1 MKNMRKLSFA
11 FALII
16 CSFIFV
22 GCGASNNTNK
32 TLNNNLVNESNENS
46 SKESENEKDKL
57 KKLEEDKN
65 NLEEN
70 KESIEDLEEN
80 KDIINEEISSKN
92 KNGIKIV
99 LDPGHSKNPG
109 TEKEKIS
116 PDSNEMK
123 LKDTSGSVGL
133 ISKKNEYEI
142 AMDVT
147 LKLKELLEKD
157 GYTVVLTKDNVENP
171 LSSIERA
178 EFGNRENA
186 NLMIRIHCDSFSN
199 SNAKG
204 ASMLVPKQRGYIT
217 KEISE
222 KSIEYGKNIIEEYTK
237 KTGLNNRGLQYRS
250 DLTGFNWS
258 KIPVVLLELGFI
270 SNPEEDKFLS
280 SEENINTIAEGIKD
294 GIEKINFK

>member
-1 MKNMRKLSFA
+1 MRRLSLSFI
-11 FALII
+11 LII

-22 GCGASNNTNK
+22 GCGISNNTNE
-32 TLNNNLVNESNENS
+32 TLNDGLINKSNQNS
-46 SKESENEKDKL
+46 SKESENEKDEL

-65 NLEEN
+65 N
-70 KESIEDLEEN
+70 LEEN

-142 AMDVT
+142 AMDIT
-147 LKLKELLEKD
+147 LKLKELLEKE
-157 GYTVVLTKDNVENP
+157 GYTVVLTKDNVETP

-178 EFGNRENA
+178 EVGNRENA

-280 SEENINTIAEGIKD
+280 SEENINTIAGGIKD

>member
-1 MKNMRKLSFA
+1 MKNMRRLSFA

-22 GCGASNNTNK
+22 GCRISNNTNK
-32 TLNNNLVNESNENS
+32 TLNDGLISESNQNS
-46 SKESENEKDKL
+46 SKESENEKDEL

-70 KESIEDLEEN
+70 KY
-80 KDIINEEISSKN
+80 IINEEISSKN

-116 PDSNEMK
+116 PDSDEMK

-147 LKLKELLEKD
+147 LKLKGLLEKD
-157 GYTVVLTKDNVENP
+157 GYTVVLTKDNVETP

-178 EFGNRENA
+178 EIGNRENA

-199 SNAKG
+199 SSAKG

-270 SNPEEDKFLS
+270 SNQEEDKFLS

-294 GIEKINFK
+294 GIEKIDFK

>member
-1 MKNMRKLSFA
+1 MKKMRRLSFV
-11 FALII
+11 FTLIL
-16 CSFIFV
+16 CSFIFA
-22 GCGASNNTNK
+22 GCGVSNNTNK
-32 TLNNNLVNESNENS
+32 TLNNSLVNESNENS
-46 SKESENEKDKL
+46 SKETEYEKDKL
-57 KKLEEDKN
+57 KKLEEEKN
-65 NLEEN
+65 SLEEN
-70 KESIEDLEEN
+70 KN
-80 KDIINEEISSKN
+80 IINEEISSKN

-116 PDSNEMK
+116 PDSDEMK

-142 AMDVT
+142 AIDVT
-147 LKLKELLEKD
+147 LKLKELLERD
-157 GYTVVLTKDNVENP
+157 GYTVVLTKDNVETL

-178 EFGNRENA
+178 EVGNKENA

-199 SNAKG
+199 SSAKG
-204 ASMLVPKQRGYIT
+204 ASMLIPKQRGYIT

-280 SEENINTIAEGIKD
+280 SEENISTIAEGIKN

>member
-1 MKNMRKLSFA
+1 MKNMRRLSLSFI
-11 FALII
+11 LII

-22 GCGASNNTNK
+22 GCGISNNTNE
-32 TLNNNLVNESNENS
+32 TLNYGLINESNENS
-46 SKESENEKDKL
+46 SRKSENEKDEL

-70 KESIEDLEEN
+70 KESIEEN

-109 TEKEKIS
+109 DEKEKIS

-157 GYTVVLTKDNVENP
+157 GYTVVLTKDNVETP

-178 EFGNRENA
+178 EVGNRENA

-270 SNPEEDKFLS
+270 SNSEEDKFLS
-280 SEENINTIAEGIKD
+280 SEENINTIAEGIKN

>member
-1 MKNMRKLSFA
+1 MKNMRRLSFV
-11 FALII
+11 FTFIL

-32 TLNNNLVNESNENS
+32 TLNDSLINESNENS
-46 SKESENEKDKL
+46 SKECENEKDKL

-65 NLEEN
+65 N
-70 KESIEDLEEN
+70 LEEN

-116 PDSNEMK
+116 PDSDEMK

-147 LKLKELLEKD
+147 LKLKELLERD
-157 GYTVVLTKDNVENP
+157 GYTVVLTKDNVETP

-178 EFGNRENA
+178 EVGNRENA

-199 SNAKG
+199 SSAKG

-280 SEENINTIAEGIKD
+280 SEENINTIAAGIKN

>member
-1 MKNMRKLSFA
+1 MKNMRRLSFA

-22 GCGASNNTNK
+22 GCGISNNTNE
-32 TLNNNLVNESNENS
+32 TLNDGLINKSNQNS
-46 SKESENEKDKL
+46 SKESENEKDEL

-65 NLEEN
+65 N
-70 KESIEDLEEN
+70 LEEN

-142 AMDVT
+142 AMDIT
-147 LKLKELLEKD
+147 LKLKELLEKE
-157 GYTVVLTKDNVENP
+157 GYTVVLTKDNVETP

-178 EFGNRENA
+178 EVGNRENA

-280 SEENINTIAEGIKD
+280 SEENINTIAKGIKN

>member
-1 MKNMRKLSFA
+1 MKNMRRLSLSFI
-11 FALII
+11 LII

-22 GCGASNNTNK
+22 GCGISNNTNE
-32 TLNNNLVNESNENS
+32 TLNDGLISESNQNS
-46 SKESENEKDKL
+46 SKESENEKDEL

-65 NLEEN
+65 N
-70 KESIEDLEEN
+70 LEEN

-142 AMDVT
+142 AMDIT
-147 LKLKELLEKD
+147 LKLKELLEKE
-157 GYTVVLTKDNVENP
+157 GYTVVLTKDNVETP

-178 EFGNRENA
+178 EVGNRENA

-294 GIEKINFK
+294 GIEKISFK

>member
-1 MKNMRKLSFA
+1 MKNMRRLSFV
-11 FALII
+11 FTLIL

-32 TLNNNLVNESNENS
+32 SLNDNLVNESNENS
-46 SKESENEKDKL
+46 SKETEDEKDKL
-57 KKLEEDKN
+57 NKLEEDKN

-70 KESIEDLEEN
+70 KESIEEN
-80 KDIINEEISSKN
+80 KYIINEEISSKN

-99 LDPGHSKNPG
+99 LDPGHSKKPG

-116 PDSNEMK
+116 PDSDEMK

-147 LKLKELLEKD
+147 LKLKELLERD
-157 GYTVVLTKDNVENP
+157 GYTVVLTKDNAETL

-178 EFGNRENA
+178 EVGNKENA

-199 SNAKG
+199 SSAKG

-280 SEENINTIAEGIKD
+280 SEENISTIAEGIKN

>member
-1 MKNMRKLSFA
+1 MKNMRRLSFV
-11 FALII
+11 FTFIL

-32 TLNNNLVNESNENS
+32 TLNDSLINESNENS
-46 SKESENEKDKL
+46 SKECENEKDKL

-65 NLEEN
+65 N
-70 KESIEDLEEN
+70 LEEN

-116 PDSNEMK
+116 PDSDEMK

-147 LKLKELLEKD
+147 LKLKELLERD
-157 GYTVVLTKDNVENP
+157 GYTVVLTKDNVETP

-178 EFGNRENA
+178 EVGNRENA

-199 SNAKG
+199 SSAKG

-270 SNPEEDKFLS
+270 SNLEEDKFLS
-280 SEENINTIAEGIKD
+280 SEENINTIAAGIKN

>member
-1 MKNMRKLSFA
+1 
-11 FALII
+11 
-16 CSFIFV
+16 
-22 GCGASNNTNK
+22 
-32 TLNNNLVNESNENS
+32 
-46 SKESENEKDKL
+46 
-57 KKLEEDKN
+57 
-65 NLEEN
+65 
-70 KESIEDLEEN
+70 
-80 KDIINEEISSKN
+80 
-92 KNGIKIV
+92 
-99 LDPGHSKNPG
+99 
-109 TEKEKIS
+109 
-116 PDSNEMK
+116 MK

-142 AMDVT
+142 AMDIT
-147 LKLKELLEKD
+147 LKLKELLEKE
-157 GYTVVLTKDNVENP
+157 GYTVVLTKDNVETP

-178 EFGNRENA
+178 EVGNRENA

-204 ASMLVPKQRGYIT
+204 SSMLVPNQRGYIT

-280 SEENINTIAEGIKD
+280 SEENINTIAGGIKD

>member
-1 MKNMRKLSFA
+1 MKNMRRLSFA
-11 FALII
+11 FILIL

-22 GCGASNNTNK
+22 GCGVSNNTNK
-32 TLNNNLVNESNENS
+32 SLNDNLVNESNENS
-46 SKESENEKDKL
+46 SKETEYEKDKL
-57 KKLEEDKN
+57 NKLEEDKN

-70 KESIEDLEEN
+70 KESIEEN
-80 KDIINEEISSKN
+80 KYIINEEISSKN

-116 PDSNEMK
+116 PDSDEMK

-133 ISKKNEYEI
+133 ISKKSEYEI
-142 AMDVT
+142 AIDVT
-147 LKLKELLEKD
+147 LKLKELLERD
-157 GYTVVLTKDNVENP
+157 RYTVVLTKDNVETP

-178 EFGNRENA
+178 EVGNRENA

-199 SNAKG
+199 SSAKG

-280 SEENINTIAEGIKD
+280 SEENINTIAEGIKN

>member
-1 MKNMRKLSFA
+1 MRRLSLSFI
-11 FALII
+11 LIM

-22 GCGASNNTNK
+22 GCGISNNTNE
-32 TLNNNLVNESNENS
+32 TLNDGLINKSNQNS
-46 SKESENEKDKL
+46 SKESENEKDEL

-65 NLEEN
+65 N
-70 KESIEDLEEN
+70 LEEN

-142 AMDVT
+142 AMDIT
-147 LKLKELLEKD
+147 LKLKELLEKE
-157 GYTVVLTKDNVENP
+157 GYTVVLTKDNVETP

-178 EFGNRENA
+178 EVGNRENA

-204 ASMLVPKQRGYIT
+204 SSMLVPNQRGYIN

-280 SEENINTIAEGIKD
+280 SEENINTIAGGIKD

>member
-1 MKNMRKLSFA
+1 MKNMRRLSFV
-11 FALII
+11 FTFIL

-22 GCGASNNTNK
+22 GCGASNNTNEN
-32 TLNNNLVNESNENS
+32 LNDSLINESNENS
-46 SKESENEKDKL
+46 SKETEDEKDKL
-57 KKLEEDKN
+57 NKLEEDKN

-70 KESIEDLEEN
+70 KESIEEN
-80 KDIINEEISSKN
+80 KYIINEEISSKN

-116 PDSNEMK
+116 PDSDEMK

-133 ISKKNEYEI
+133 ISKKSEYEI

-147 LKLKELLEKD
+147 LKLKELLERD
-157 GYTVVLTKDNVENP
+157 GYTVVLTKDNVETP

-178 EFGNRENA
+178 EVGNRENA

-199 SNAKG
+199 SSAKG

-280 SEENINTIAEGIKD
+280 SEENISTIAEGIKN

>member
-1 MKNMRKLSFA
+1 MKNMRRLSFA
-11 FALII
+11 FILIL

-22 GCGASNNTNK
+22 GCGVSNNTNK
-32 TLNNNLVNESNENS
+32 SLNDNLVNESNENS
-46 SKESENEKDKL
+46 SKETEYEKDKL
-57 KKLEEDKN
+57 NKLEEDKN

-70 KESIEDLEEN
+70 KESIEEN
-80 KDIINEEISSKN
+80 KNIINEEISSKN

-116 PDSNEMK
+116 PDSDEMK

-133 ISKKNEYEI
+133 ISKKSEYEI
-142 AMDVT
+142 AIDVT
-147 LKLKELLEKD
+147 LKLKELLERD
-157 GYTVVLTKDNVENP
+157 RYTVVLTKDNVETP

-178 EFGNRENA
+178 EVGNRENA

-199 SNAKG
+199 SSAKG

-280 SEENINTIAEGIKD
+280 SEENINTIAEGIKN

>member
-1 MKNMRKLSFA
+1 MKNMRRLSLSFI
-11 FALII
+11 LIM

-22 GCGASNNTNK
+22 GCGISNNTNE
-32 TLNNNLVNESNENS
+32 TLNDGLISESNQNS
-46 SKESENEKDKL
+46 SKESENEKDEL

-65 NLEEN
+65 N
-70 KESIEDLEEN
+70 LEEN

-142 AMDVT
+142 AMDIT
-147 LKLKELLEKD
+147 LKLKELLEKE
-157 GYTVVLTKDNVENP
+157 GYTVVLTKDNVETP

-178 EFGNRENA
+178 EVGNRENA

-280 SEENINTIAEGIKD
+280 SEENINTIAEGIKN

>member
-1 MKNMRKLSFA
+1 MKNMRRLSFV
-11 FALII
+11 FTLIL

-22 GCGASNNTNK
+22 GCGISNNTNEN
-32 TLNNNLVNESNENS
+32 LNDSLINESNENS
-46 SKESENEKDKL
+46 LKESENEKDKL
-57 KKLEEDKN
+57 NKLEEDKN

-70 KESIEDLEEN
+70 KESIEEN

-116 PDSNEMK
+116 PDSDEMK

-147 LKLKELLEKD
+147 LKLKELLERD
-157 GYTVVLTKDNVENP
+157 GYTVVLTKDNVETP

-178 EFGNRENA
+178 EVGNRENA

-199 SNAKG
+199 SSAKG
-204 ASMLVPKQRGYIT
+204 SSMLVPKQRGYIT

-280 SEENINTIAEGIKD
+280 SEENINTIAKGIKN

>member
-1 MKNMRKLSFA
+1 MKNMRRLSLSFI
-11 FALII
+11 LIM

-22 GCGASNNTNK
+22 GCGISNNTNE
-32 TLNNNLVNESNENS
+32 TLNDGLISESNQNS
-46 SKESENEKDKL
+46 SKESENEKDEL

-70 KESIEDLEEN
+70 KESIEEN

-99 LDPGHSKNPG
+99 LDPGHSKNPW

-142 AMDVT
+142 AMDIT
-147 LKLKELLEKD
+147 LKLKELLEKE
-157 GYTVVLTKDNVENP
+157 GYTVVLTKDNVETP

-178 EFGNRENA
+178 EVGNRENA

-204 ASMLVPKQRGYIT
+204 SSMLVPNQRGYIT

-294 GIEKINFK
+294 GIEKISFK

>member
-1 MKNMRKLSFA
+1 
-11 FALII
+11 
-16 CSFIFV
+16 
-22 GCGASNNTNK
+22 
-32 TLNNNLVNESNENS
+32 
-46 SKESENEKDKL
+46 
-57 KKLEEDKN
+57 
-65 NLEEN
+65 
-70 KESIEDLEEN
+70 
-80 KDIINEEISSKN
+80 
-92 KNGIKIV
+92 
-99 LDPGHSKNPG
+99 
-109 TEKEKIS
+109 
-116 PDSNEMK
+116 MK

-147 LKLKELLEKD
+147 LKLKEILEKD
-157 GYTVVLTKDNVENP
+157 GYTVVLTKDNVETP

-178 EFGNRENA
+178 EIGNRENA

>member
-1 MKNMRKLSFA
+1 MKNMRRLSFA
-11 FALII
+11 FTLII

-22 GCGASNNTNK
+22 GCRISNNTNE
-32 TLNNNLVNESNENS
+32 TLNDGLISESNQNS
-46 SKESENEKDKL
+46 LRKSENEKDEL

-65 NLEEN
+65 N
-70 KESIEDLEEN
+70 LEEN

-142 AMDVT
+142 AMDIT
-147 LKLKELLEKD
+147 LKLKEILEKD
-157 GYTVVLTKDNVENP
+157 GYTVVLTKDNVETP

-178 EFGNRENA
+178 EVGNRENA

-204 ASMLVPKQRGYIT
+204 SSMLVPNQRGYIT

-280 SEENINTIAEGIKD
+280 SEENISTIAEGIKN

>member
-1 MKNMRKLSFA
+1 MKNMRRLSLSFI
-11 FALII
+11 LII

-22 GCGASNNTNK
+22 GCGISNNTNE
-32 TLNNNLVNESNENS
+32 TLNDGLINGSNQNS
-46 SKESENEKDKL
+46 SKESENEKDEL

-70 KESIEDLEEN
+70 KESIEEN

-109 TEKEKIS
+109 DEKEKIS

-157 GYTVVLTKDNVENP
+157 GYIVVLTKDNVETP

-178 EFGNRENA
+178 EVGNRENA

-270 SNPEEDKFLS
+270 SNPKEDKFLS
-280 SEENINTIAEGIKD
+280 SEENINTIAGGIKD

>member
-1 MKNMRKLSFA
+1 
-11 FALII
+11 
-16 CSFIFV
+16 
-22 GCGASNNTNK
+22 
-32 TLNNNLVNESNENS
+32 
-46 SKESENEKDKL
+46 
-57 KKLEEDKN
+57 
-65 NLEEN
+65 
-70 KESIEDLEEN
+70 
-80 KDIINEEISSKN
+80 
-92 KNGIKIV
+92 
-99 LDPGHSKNPG
+99 
-109 TEKEKIS
+109 
-116 PDSNEMK
+116 MK

-142 AMDVT
+142 AIDVT
-147 LKLKELLEKD
+147 LKLKELLERD
-157 GYTVVLTKDNVENP
+157 GYTVVLTKDNVETL

-178 EFGNRENA
+178 EVGNKENA

-199 SNAKG
+199 SSAKG
-204 ASMLVPKQRGYIT
+204 ASMLAPKQRGYIT

-280 SEENINTIAEGIKD
+280 SEENINTIAEGIKN

>member
-1 MKNMRKLSFA
+1 MKNMRRLNLSFI
-11 FALII
+11 LII

-22 GCGASNNTNK
+22 GCGISNNTNK
-32 TLNNNLVNESNENS
+32 TLNDGLISESNQNS
-46 SKESENEKDKL
+46 SKESENEKDEL

-65 NLEEN
+65 N
-70 KESIEDLEEN
+70 LEEN

-109 TEKEKIS
+109 DEKEKIS

-157 GYTVVLTKDNVENP
+157 GYIVVLTKDNVETP

-178 EFGNRENA
+178 EVGNRENA

-280 SEENINTIAEGIKD
+280 SEENINTIAEGIKN

>member
-1 MKNMRKLSFA
+1 MKNMRRLSLSFI
-11 FALII
+11 LII

-22 GCGASNNTNK
+22 GCRISNNTNE
-32 TLNNNLVNESNENS
+32 TLNYGLINESNENS
-46 SKESENEKDKL
+46 SKESENEKDEL
-57 KKLEEDKN
+57 KKLEENKN

-70 KESIEDLEEN
+70 KESIEEN

-133 ISKKNEYEI
+133 ISKKDEYEI

-157 GYTVVLTKDNVENP
+157 GYTVVLTKDNVETP

-178 EFGNRENA
+178 EVGNRENA

-280 SEENINTIAEGIKD
+280 SEENINTIAEGIKN